1 MLHKTGNAAYP
12 VSQSPNTRLSLGS
25 ILISLFL
32 FTPNK
37 VDSVASTNQI
47 LSIFLFLLFILYP
60 IKASCFWP
68 VLQFSK

>member
-47 LSIFLFLLFILYP
+47 LSIFLFLVVYSLSYKGFLLL
-60 IKASCFWP
+60 ACFA
-68 VLQFSK
+68 VL